1 MWESLRMYLLFTLR
15 RQIHI
20 TCIFMFHMRLV
31 WFFSVLSGKDK
42 AAAQVIIW
50 LMDFVKVAQRQI
62 IILIYFKMLLYDK
75 HSNMW
80 PMMYNHYFFIAL
92 KPVHMDIMGTTA
104 LSSVLIL
111 TLDCFVGTSV
121 IVANQDVTQY
131 LVVGFMVKLPLFY
144 YCFHNS
150 LYETFQYTIWPF
162 KVDVLFFI
170 IIFKVMLSWTWKKW
184 YKVK

>member
-1 MWESLRMYLLFTLR
+1 MWESLRMYLFFTLR

-20 TCIFMFHMRLV
+20 TCVFMFHMRLV

-62 IILIYFKMLLYDK
+62 IILIYFKILLYDK

-92 KPVHMDIMGTTA
+92 KPVHMDIMGTIA

-111 TLDCFVGTSV
+111 TMDCFVGKSV
-121 IVANQDVTQY
+121 IVTNQDVTQY
-131 LVVGFMVKLPLFY
+131 LVVGFMVKLPLLLF
-144 YCFHNS
+144 S
-150 LYETFQYTIWPF
+150 LTACMKHSDIQYEF
-162 KVDVLFFI
+162 KVDVLFF
-170 IIFKVMLSWTWKKW
+170 F
-184 YKVK
+184 

>member
-1 MWESLRMYLLFTLR
+1 MWESLRMYFFFTVR

-20 TCIFMFHMRLV
+20 TLHLRLV

-111 TLDCFVGTSV
+111 TMDCFVGTSV
-121 IVANQDVTQY
+121 IVTNQDVTQY
-131 LVVGFMVKLPLFY
+131 LVVGFMVKLPLLLF
-144 YCFHNS
+144 S
-150 LYETFQYTIWPF
+150 LYETFRYTIWPF
-162 KVDVLFFI
+162 KVDVLFFKI
-170 IIFKVMLSWTWKKW
+170 LIYKVMLCWIGKNGTR
-184 YKVK
+184 